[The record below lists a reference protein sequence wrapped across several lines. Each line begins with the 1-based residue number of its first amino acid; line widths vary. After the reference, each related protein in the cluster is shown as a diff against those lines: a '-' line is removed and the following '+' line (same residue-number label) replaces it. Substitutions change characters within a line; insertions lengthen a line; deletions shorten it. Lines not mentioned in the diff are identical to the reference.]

1 MTKKNNRFLTGTRPT
16 GRLHIG
22 HYAGAVRNW
31 VNMQN
36 TGEYDPFIFI
46 ADMQALTDN
55 ADNPEKIKQGVLD
68 LMLDYL
74 ACGLDP
80 NKSTLFIQS
89 QVPELNEITM
99 FYMNLVTV
107 ARLQRN
113 PTVKTEMKQKS
124 FENSSVPV
132 GFLTYPISQASD
144 ITAFDAGLVPVGEDQ
159 LPVLEQAREI
169 VKTFNRIYGETLVE
183 PKEILV
189 DSKSARRIPGTDGNA
204 KMGKSLGNCIYLTDE
219 PEVIKQKVMG
229 MYTDPNHIK
238 VSDPGNT
245 KNNPVFIYLD
255 AFCPD
260 RKKFKEMKEQYEK
273 GGLGDMV
280 CKRYLNDVLQEMLA
294 PIRERR
300 KELEKNIDAVKK
312 VYIEGSKKARKVASE
327 TLKRIRKNV
336 GVEYFN

>member
-1 MTKKNNRFLTGTRPT
+1 MEKKNNRFLTGTRPT

-22 HYAGAVRNW
+22 HYAGAVKNW
-31 VNMQN
+31 VEMQN
-36 TGEYDPFIFI
+36 SGKYDPFIFI

-55 ADNPEKIKQGVLD
+55 AENPEKIKEGVKD

-80 NKSTLFIQS
+80 KKSTLFIQS

-99 FYMNLVTV
+99 FFLNLVTV
-107 ARLQRN
+107 ARLERN

-124 FENSSVPV
+124 FENFSVPV

-169 VKTFNRIYGETLVE
+169 VKSFNRIYGETLVE
-183 PKEILV
+183 PKEILATR
-189 DSKSARRIPGTDGNA
+189 KSARRIPGTDGNQ
-204 KMGKSLGNCIYLTDE
+204 KMGKSLGNCIYLSDE
-219 PEVIKQKVMG
+219 PEVIEKKVMG
-229 MYTDPNHIK
+229 MYTDPNHLK
-238 VSDPGNT
+238 VSDPGDT

-255 AFCPD
+255 VFARD
-260 RKKFKEMKEQYEK
+260 REKFEEMKAHYER
-273 GGLGDMV
+273 GGLGDVV
-280 CKRYLNDVLQEMLA
+280 CKRYLNEVLQAELA

-300 KELEKNIDAVKK
+300 KELEKDFEAVKK
-312 VYIEGSKKARKVASE
+312 VFLEGSKKAREVAKK
-327 TLKRIRKNV
+327 TLKRIRTNV
-336 GVEYFN
+336 GIEYFD

>member
-1 MTKKNNRFLTGTRPT
+1 MENNRFLTGTRPT

-31 VNMQN
+31 VEMQN
-36 TGEYDPFIFI
+36 SGKYDPFIFI

-55 ADNPEKIKQGVLD
+55 ADNPEKIKDGVKD

-80 NKSTLFIQS
+80 AKSTLFLQS

-99 FYMNLVTV
+99 FYLNLVTV

-132 GFLTYPISQASD
+132 GFLTYPISQAAD
-144 ITAFDAGLVPVGEDQ
+144 ITAFDAKYVPVGEDQ

-183 PKEILV
+183 PVEILATT
-189 DSKSARRIPGTDGNA
+189 KTARRIPGTD
-204 KMGKSLGNCIYLTDE
+204 
-219 PEVIKQKVMG
+219 
-229 MYTDPNHIK
+229 
-238 VSDPGNT
+238 
-245 KNNPVFIYLD
+245 
-255 AFCPD
+255 
-260 RKKFKEMKEQYEK
+260 
-273 GGLGDMV
+273 
-280 CKRYLNDVLQEMLA
+280 
-294 PIRERR
+294 
-300 KELEKNIDAVKK
+300 
-312 VYIEGSKKARKVASE
+312 
-327 TLKRIRKNV
+327 
-336 GVEYFN
+336 

>member
-1 MTKKNNRFLTGTRPT
+1 MKKNNRFLTGTRPT

-22 HYAGAVRNW
+22 HFAGAVKNW
-31 VNMQN
+31 VEMQN
-36 TGEYDPFIFI
+36 SGKYDPFIFI

-55 ADNPEKIKQGVLD
+55 ADNPEKIKQGVED

-80 NKSTLFIQS
+80 KKSTLFIQS

-132 GFLTYPISQASD
+132 GFLTYPISQAAD
-144 ITAFDAGLVPVGEDQ
+144 ITAFDASLVPVGEDQ

-169 VKTFNRIYGETLVE
+169 VKSFNRIYGETLVE
-183 PKEILV
+183 PTEILV

-219 PEVIKQKVMG
+219 PEVIRQKVMG

-238 VSDPGNT
+238 VSDPGDT

-255 AFCPD
+255 AFCKD
-260 RKKFKEMKEQYEK
+260 REKFKEMKAQYEK

-280 CKRYLNDVLQEMLA
+280 CKKYLNEVLQEMLA

-300 KELEKNIDAVKK
+300 KELERDIESVKRI
-312 VYIEGSKKARKVASE
+312 YLEGSKKARAVAGE

-336 GVEYFN
+336 GVEYFC

>member
-1 MTKKNNRFLTGTRPT
+1 MEQNNRFLTGTRPT

-31 VNMQN
+31 VEMQN
-36 TGEYDPFIFI
+36 TGKYDPFVFI

-55 ADNPEKIKQGVLD
+55 ADNPEKIKVGVKD

-80 NKSTLFIQS
+80 NKTTLFIQS
-89 QVPELNEITM
+89 QVPELNELAM
-99 FYMNLVTV
+99 FYLNLVSV

-113 PTVKTEMKQKS
+113 PTVKTEMQQKQ

-132 GFLTYPISQASD
+132 GFLTYPISQAAD
-144 ITAFDAGLVPVGEDQ
+144 ITAFDAKFVPVGEDQ

-169 VKTFNRIYGETLVE
+169 VRSFNRIYGDTLVE
-183 PKEILV
+183 PEPILATN
-189 DSKSARRIPGTDGNA
+189 SRARRIPGTDGNA
-204 KMGKSLGNCIYLTDE
+204 KMGKSLGNCIYLSDE
-219 PEVIKQKVMG
+219 PEVITKKVMG

-238 VSDPGNT
+238 VSDPGDT

-255 AFCPD
+255 VFAKD
-260 RKKFKEMKEQYEK
+260 KEKVAQMKAQYEQ

-280 CKRYLNDVLQEMLA
+280 CKRYLNEVLQEVIA

-300 KELEKNIDAVKK
+300 KQLEKDIDAVYK
-312 VYIEGSKKARKVASE
+312 VYEEGSKKARRVAIE
-327 TLKRIRKNV
+327 TLKRVRKNI
-336 GVEYFN
+336 GVEYFE

>member
-1 MTKKNNRFLTGTRPT
+1 MENRRFLTGTRPT

-22 HYAGAVRNW
+22 HYAGAVKNW
-31 VNMQN
+31 VDMQN
-36 TGEYDPFIFI
+36 SGKYEPFIFI

-55 ADNPEKIKQGVLD
+55 ADNPEKIKDGVRD

-80 NKSTLFIQS
+80 ERSTLFIQS
-89 QVPELNEITM
+89 QIPELNEITM

-113 PTVKTEMKQKS
+113 PTVKTEMEQKS
-124 FENSSVPV
+124 FKNASVPV

-144 ITAFDAGLVPVGEDQ
+144 ITAFDAKYVPVGEDQ

-169 VKTFNRIYGETLVE
+169 VKSFNRVYGDTLVE
-183 PKEILV
+183 PTEILAT
-189 DSKSARRIPGTDGNA
+189 SKTARRIPGTDGNA
-204 KMGKSLGNCIYLTDE
+204 KMGKSLNNAIYLTDE
-219 PEVIKQKVMG
+219 PEVIKQKVMS

-238 VSDPGNT
+238 VSDPGDT

-255 AFCPD
+255 VFCKD
-260 RKKFKEMKEQYEK
+260 REKFEEMKAQYEK
-273 GGLGDMV
+273 GGLGDVV
-280 CKRYLNDVLQEMLA
+280 CKRYLNEVLQEVLA

-300 KELEKNIDAVKK
+300 KELEKDFDAVKEIYK
-312 VYIEGSKKARKVASE
+312 QGSLKARTVARE
-327 TLKRIRKNV
+327 TLKRIRRNV
-336 GVEYFN
+336 GVEYFD

>member
-1 MTKKNNRFLTGTRPT
+1 MEKNNRFLTGTRPT

-31 VNMQN
+31 VEMQN
-36 TGEYDPFIFI
+36 SGKYDPFIFI

-55 ADNPEKIKQGVLD
+55 ADNPQKIKQGVLD

-80 NKSTLFIQS
+80 KKSTLFIQS
-89 QVPELNEITM
+89 QVPQLNEITM

-113 PTVKTEMKQKS
+113 PTVKTEMQQKS

-132 GFLTYPISQASD
+132 GFLTYPISQAAD

-169 VKTFNRIYGETLVE
+169 VKSFNRIYGETLVE
-183 PKEILV
+183 PKEILAT
-189 DSKSARRIPGTDGNA
+189 SKTARRIPGIDGNA

-219 PEVIKQKVMG
+219 PEVIQKKVMS

-238 VSDPGNT
+238 VSDPGDT

-255 AFCPD
+255 VFCKD
-260 RKKFKEMKEQYEK
+260 REKYKELKERYER

-280 CKRYLNDVLQEMLA
+280 CKRYLNEVLQEVLA

-300 KELEKNIDAVKK
+300 KELEKNIEAVIKI
-312 VYIEGSKKARKVASE
+312 YEEGSKKARKVAGE

-336 GVEYFN
+336 GVEYFD

>member
-1 MTKKNNRFLTGTRPT
+1 MENRRFLTGTRPT

-22 HYAGAVRNW
+22 HYAGAVKNW
-31 VNMQN
+31 VEMQN
-36 TGEYDPFIFI
+36 SGQYEPFIFI

-55 ADNPEKIKQGVLD
+55 ADNPEKIKDGVRD

-80 NKSTLFIQS
+80 EKSTLFIQS
-89 QVPELNEITM
+89 QIPELNEITM
-99 FYMNLVTV
+99 FYMNLVSV

-113 PTVKTEMKQKS
+113 PTVKTEMEQKA
-124 FENSSVPV
+124 FKNASVPV

-144 ITAFDAGLVPVGEDQ
+144 ITAFDAKYVPVGEDQ

-169 VKTFNRIYGETLVE
+169 VKSFNRIYGETLVE
-183 PKEILV
+183 PTEILAT
-189 DSKSARRIPGTDGNA
+189 SKTARRIPGIDGNA
-204 KMGKSLGNCIYLTDE
+204 KMGKSLNNAIYLTDE
-219 PEVIKQKVMG
+219 PEVIRQKVMS

-238 VSDPGNT
+238 VSDPGDT

-255 AFCPD
+255 VFCKD
-260 RKKFKEMKEQYEK
+260 RAKFKELKNQYEK
-273 GGLGDMV
+273 GGLGDVV
-280 CKRYLNDVLQEMLA
+280 CKRYLNEVLQEILA

-300 KELEKNIDAVKK
+300 KELEKNFDAVKEIYK
-312 VYIEGSKKARKVASE
+312 QGSLKARAVASE

-336 GVEYFN
+336 GVEYFD

>member
-1 MTKKNNRFLTGTRPT
+1 MENNRFLTGTRPT

-31 VNMQN
+31 VEMQN
-36 TGEYDPFIFI
+36 SGKYDPFIFI

-55 ADNPEKIKQGVLD
+55 ADNPEKIKDGVKD

-80 NKSTLFIQS
+80 AKSTLFLQS

-132 GFLTYPISQASD
+132 GFLTYPISQAAD
-144 ITAFDAGLVPVGEDQ
+144 ITAFDAKYVPVGEDQ

-169 VKTFNRIYGETLVE
+169 VKSFNRIYGETLVE
-183 PKEILV
+183 PVEILAT
-189 DSKSARRIPGTDGNA
+189 SKTARRIPGTDGNA

-219 PEVIKQKVMG
+219 PEVIKKKVMG
-229 MYTDPNHIK
+229 MYTDPNHIR
-238 VSDPGNT
+238 VEDPGDT

-255 AFCPD
+255 VFATD
-260 RKKFKEMKEQYEK
+260 RQKFKEMKAQYEK

-280 CKRYLNDVLQEMLA
+280 CKKYLNEVLQEVLA

-300 KELEKNIDAVKK
+300 KELEKDFEAVKK
-312 VYIEGSKKARKVASE
+312 IYFESSKKARAVASA

-336 GVEYFN
+336 GVEYFD

>member
-1 MTKKNNRFLTGTRPT
+1 MKQNNRFVTGTRPT

-31 VNMQN
+31 VEMQN
-36 TGEYDPFIFI
+36 SGKYEPFVFI

-55 ADNPEKIKQGVLD
+55 ADNPSKIKQGVKD

-80 NKSTLFIQS
+80 SKTTLFIQS
-89 QVPELNEITM
+89 QIPELNEITM
-99 FYMNLVTV
+99 FYLNLVTV

-132 GFLTYPISQASD
+132 GFLTYPISQAAD
-144 ITAFDAGLVPVGEDQ
+144 ITAFDASVVPVGEDQ

-169 VKTFNRIYGETLVE
+169 VKSFNRIYGETLVE
-183 PKEILV
+183 PKEILAT
-189 DSKSARRIPGTDGNA
+189 SKVARRIPGTDGNA

-219 PEVIKQKVMG
+219 PEVIEKKVMG
-229 MYTDPNHIK
+229 MYTDPNHVK
-238 VSDPGNT
+238 VSDPGDT

-255 AFCPD
+255 VFAKD
-260 RKKFKEMKEQYEK
+260 REKFNEMKAHYER

-280 CKRYLNDVLQEMLA
+280 CKRYLNEVLQETLA

-300 KELEKNIDAVKK
+300 KELEKDMAK
-312 VYIEGSKKARKVASE
+312 VEKIYLEGSKKARKVAIN

>member
-1 MTKKNNRFLTGTRPT
+1 MEKNNRFVTGTRPT

-31 VNMQN
+31 VEMQN
-36 TGEYDPFIFI
+36 SGKYDPFVFI

-55 ADNPEKIKQGVLD
+55 ADNPDKIKQGVLD

-80 NKSTLFIQS
+80 SKTTLFIQS
-89 QVPELNEITM
+89 QIPELNEITM
-99 FYMNLVTV
+99 FYLNLVSV
-107 ARLQRN
+107 ARLERN

-132 GFLTYPISQASD
+132 GFLTYPISQAAD

-169 VKTFNRIYGETLVE
+169 VKSFNRIYGETLVE
-183 PKEILV
+183 PKEILAT
-189 DSKSARRIPGTDGNA
+189 SKVARRIPGTDGNA

-219 PEVIKQKVMG
+219 PEVIQKKVMG

-238 VSDPGNT
+238 VSDPGDT

-255 AFCPD
+255 VFCKD
-260 RKKFKEMKEQYEK
+260 REKFNEMKAHYEK

-280 CKRYLNDVLQEMLA
+280 CKRYLNEVLQETLA

-300 KELEKNIDAVKK
+300 KELEKHIDEVKK
-312 VYIEGSKKARKVASE
+312 IYLEGSIKARKVAFE
-327 TLKRIRKNV
+327 TLKRIRKSV
-336 GVEYFN
+336 GVEYFG

>member
-1 MTKKNNRFLTGTRPT
+1 MKNNNRFVTGTRPT

-31 VNMQN
+31 VEMQN
-36 TGEYDPFIFI
+36 SGKYDPFVFI

-80 NKSTLFIQS
+80 NKTTLYIQS
-89 QVPELNEITM
+89 QIPELNEITM
-99 FYMNLVTV
+99 FYLNLVSV
-107 ARLQRN
+107 ARLERN

-132 GFLTYPISQASD
+132 GFLTYPISQAAD

-183 PKEILV
+183 PKEILAT
-189 DSKSARRIPGTDGNA
+189 SKVARRIPGTDGNA

-219 PEVIKQKVMG
+219 PEVIQKKVMG

-238 VSDPGNT
+238 VSDPGDT

-255 AFCPD
+255 VFCKD
-260 RKKFKEMKEQYEK
+260 REKFNEMKAHYEK

-280 CKRYLNDVLQEMLA
+280 CKRYLNEVLQETLA

-300 KELEKNIDAVKK
+300 KELEKNIEAVKK
-312 VYIEGSKKARKVASE
+312 IYQEGSIKARKVAME

-336 GVEYFN
+336 GVEYFG

>member
-1 MTKKNNRFLTGTRPT
+1 MEKNNRFLTGTRPT

-31 VNMQN
+31 VEMQN
-36 TGEYDPFIFI
+36 SGEYDPFIFI

-55 ADNPEKIKQGVLD
+55 ADNPQKIKQGVLD

-80 NKSTLFIQS
+80 KKSTLFIQS
-89 QVPELNEITM
+89 QVPELNEIAM
-99 FYMNLVTV
+99 FYMNLVSV

-113 PTVKTEMKQKS
+113 PTVKTEMQQKQ

-132 GFLTYPISQASD
+132 GFLTYPISQAAD

-169 VKTFNRIYGETLVE
+169 VKSFNRIYGETLVE
-183 PKEILV
+183 PKEILATN
-189 DSKSARRIPGTDGNA
+189 KTARRIPGTDGNA

-219 PEVIKQKVMG
+219 PEVIQKKVMG

-238 VSDPGNT
+238 VSDPGDT

-255 AFCPD
+255 VFCKD
-260 RKKFKEMKEQYEK
+260 REKYQELKEHYER
-273 GGLGDMV
+273 GGLGDMAV
-280 CKRYLNDVLQEMLA
+280 KRYLNEVLQEVLA

-300 KELEKNIDAVKK
+300 KELEKDIDAVKK
-312 VYIEGSKKARKVASE
+312 IYEEGSKRARKVAKE
-327 TLKRIRKNV
+327 TLKRIRKNI
-336 GVEYFN
+336 GVDYFG

>member
-1 MTKKNNRFLTGTRPT
+1 MEKNNRFLTGTRPT

-31 VNMQN
+31 VEMQN
-36 TGEYDPFIFI
+36 SGKYDPFIFI

-55 ADNPEKIKQGVLD
+55 ADNPEKIKDGVRD

-80 NKSTLFIQS
+80 RKSTLFIQS

-113 PTVKTEMKQKS
+113 PTVKTEMSQKK
-124 FENSSVPV
+124 FENASVPV

-144 ITAFDAGLVPVGEDQ
+144 ITAFDAKYVPVGEDQ

-169 VKTFNRIYGETLVE
+169 VKTFNRIYGDTLVE
-183 PKEILV
+183 PVEILAT
-189 DSKSARRIPGTDGNA
+189 SKTARRIPGTDGNA
-204 KMGKSLGNCIYLTDE
+204 KMGKSLGNAIYLTDE
-219 PEVIKQKVMG
+219 PEVIKQKVMS

-238 VSDPGNT
+238 VTDPGDT

-255 AFCPD
+255 VFCRD
-260 RKKFKEMKEQYEK
+260 REKFNEMKSHYEQ
-273 GGLGDMV
+273 GGLGDMA
-280 CKRYLNDVLQEMLA
+280 CKKYLNEVLQETLA

-300 KELEKNIDAVKK
+300 KELEKDFEAVKQI
-312 VYIEGSKKARKVASE
+312 YLEGSKKARAVASA

-336 GVEYFN
+336 GVEYFD